1 MAVRNVFTGRQMRQH
16 ALPDAAEAGFCLK
29 FAPSASH
36 PDKRGSRYA
45 ALTAAAAAAWLS
57 LYPWAEAQA
66 DDAPSYTEIDQ
77 YHGEFSTKDGGT
89 FSYLPDAGKF
99 EGPGDKPVT
108 PTGTDAPHNYLIE
121 LNGTHLTATGTDS
134 SRLNPSEL
142 RILNSDE
149 GTVSTNKLT
158 YYTGSSAYASAGA
171 ADGGSIT
178 FVRSRLGADNN
189 IFDFTGTELSA
200 SGSAQ
205 SVPDGH
211 EPIFSSLTFADSLQG
226 ASNSNTVTMNNGST
240 QNSSVT
246 LTGGASAVFVSGA
259 AGAASNT
266 ITLNG
271 TALSA
276 EGASKDGRV
285 YGDITLISSSGG
297 SVSGS
302 TVTMENRSSQA
313 SSVTLTGG
321 ASAVFVSGAAGAAS
335 NTITLNGTTLSAG
348 GVSEGGCVY
357 GGITLVRS
365 SEGSVSGSIL
375 TVNTATLKAT
385 GGTAIDFVSSASDA
399 VSNTITLNETNLSAE
414 GVSEDGNVYGGIS
427 LVSSADGSV
436 SGSTLEINTA
446 TLQVTDGASV
456 HFINGANGVGKYTIG
471 LSGADIS
478 AKGIQTGGSVYG
490 GITLVESYNGIV
502 SGSGSKITL
511 SGDGSGNRTSLS
523 ATDGASISFVSGAK
537 GAEGNTI
544 ELSGS
549 DISAKGVQA
558 YGSIY
563 GGVITLISSS
573 EGSVSDSTLKV
584 NTDSNGKRTTMTA
597 SDGASIHFINGANGV
612 EKYTI
617 GLDGADISAAGA
629 QAGGSVY
636 GDITL
641 VESSHGIVSGSGS
654 KITLSRDGSGNRT
667 SLAATDGA
675 SVYFVNGTE
684 GAEGNTIELNGADI
698 SAKGVQA
705 DGRVYGGAITLIGSS
720 DGTASGSKV
729 NLHSD
734 GSGAGTTL
742 KATDGASI
750 HLVSGAK
757 GAEGNG
763 IEINGAAI
771 TADGDQADGVTYGSS
786 SLIESLSGT
795 ATDNEVYLHSTGSS
809 ITSFQIQDGADM
821 KLVSGAGGV
830 SGNHVKMSG
839 AILGVTGGGTLS
851 AVSSS
856 GGTAEGNT
864 VEVLT
869 TDKNDRSK
877 ITASGG
883 SSVTL
888 LSGTELKSRTVLEN
902 GTEQEQKNTVHIV
915 GADLEVTG
923 TGGGDSG
930 RLTLMA
936 SQGNASGTS
945 IGLYRSEHDAGE
957 VQSFFRLTNGAS
969 LSGLTAQGNA
979 QDNDIEVSGSE
990 IDVEG
995 VLSSDSGSTTVLG
1008 EARLLDAGGEARNN
1022 TFESYSDTSYIAK
1035 NGASIFMLS
1044 GETGASENTID
1055 WHSVTVDMT
1064 GAEGSLNGESQIFG
1078 EASVVRTKGAASG
1091 NRFTSAGSS
1100 YTLKNGASLHV
1111 ISGPQGVTGNS
1122 LTWTRDQISVTGSRQ
1137 EGEAVILLSDSG
1149 SAEGNI
1155 FSGAGVAF
1163 TADGAGLSIVTAQ
1176 NDVSRNNMTFS
1187 ENNDKRSTIQ
1197 ALNGAS
1203 VSVFSARTGKAAGN
1217 NLTVT
1222 DTDITGD
1229 AAMTLLTT
1237 PREAEKNIFS
1247 LTRTSFNA
1255 GDSVPEGS
1263 SLTLISG
1270 QTAEG
1275 NNVSIAS
1282 SDFHAGGNITGIHA
1296 GGNSQNDAATFT
1308 DSTFSSAD
1316 GLAIGIEAAGSARDD
1331 RFVLNGGTLDLSSS
1345 LTGISAS
1352 AITGSQAE
1360 FTGTVTGKAGAFV
1373 GMEAEGKASGN
1384 KAWLTALQT
1393 DAPGAIY
1400 GTRSGADAEN
1410 NTLTVTGGS
1419 ISADIYAAAAT
1430 GNGAAVHR
1438 SGLLIDN
1445 GAQLTGS
1452 RLIAGFARGDVTG
1465 STAIFRDSYAAGSL
1479 YGGYSDGG
1487 TASGNEVT
1495 VESGTI
1501 DGAAVGGS
1509 SEKGTASGNSVHVK
1523 GGTLNGGAEGGHTGT
1538 GDATGNTVLIDSGT
1552 VLDHIYGG
1560 FTGSGSATGNFI
1572 TVTGGTVNAVVAGGY
1587 DDGTATDNTVTLYD
1601 TAVYT
1606 GSGLYDGL
1614 NAGPSSD
1621 VFTDNTLN
1629 VHGQIQAATLQNFQN
1644 LNFYDV
1650 ADDTA
1655 SVDLSKSA
1663 VIGDGKNTITNVAIV
1678 SLKNQTGDIPEE
1690 YVLVHTPAA
1699 SSSFTGTNLY
1709 VNGNT
1714 VVTIGPD
1721 GSYVPYSGTVAND
1734 GTMDN
1739 ATGSAGMTK
1748 SQYGIRKGFLT
1759 FDVDFFI
1766 KNGQDLIARWK
1777 KNAPVEVDPETEQFS
1792 ATRQA
1797 SAALM
1802 DEGAD
1807 FVAGEGIDRALQASQ
1822 CLPGE
1827 PCGAK
1832 AFMAVNGGYSTFK
1845 AGTTINMGYGNLV
1858 AGLARQ
1864 CKIGPMGYLAG
1875 AFFET
1880 GLGRFHSEYETDNSR
1895 AIDSEGH
1902 DYYYG
1907 VGALAKVFLNR
1918 DALRGLYAE
1927 GSIRYGLM
1935 MSDWQSH
1942 DISISG
1948 RTADWDGRAPYLT
1961 AHGGLGYMWDVTD
1974 DVTADVYA
1982 KYFWGHLW
1990 GDDGTICGQKFEFDD
2005 IYSSRVR
2012 TGARLNFKKD
2022 ETFSW
2027 YLGGAW
2033 EHQFDAKSTGS
2044 IYGYDVPS
2052 TDLRGNTAIAEAGIY
2067 FRPKA
2072 DSDFSFM
2079 LGTTGYFGEKREGVT
2094 GHLQVRYEF

>member
-1 MAVRNVFTGRQMRQH
+1 MAVRNVCRQMRQH
-16 ALPDAAEAGFCLK
+16 ALPAAADAGFCLK
-29 FAPSASH
+29 CFPSASR

-77 YHGEFSTKDGGT
+77 YHGEFTAKDGTT
-89 FSYLPDAGKF
+89 FSYLPDADKF

-121 LNGTHLTATGTDS
+121 LNGTHLTAAGTDS
-134 SRLNPSEL
+134 SGLNPSEL

-158 YYTGSSAYASAGA
+158 FYNSKEKASADA
-171 ADGGSIT
+171 AGGGSIT
-178 FVRSRLGADNN
+178 FVKGRLGADNN
-189 IFDFTGTELSA
+189 IFDFGGTKLSA

-211 EPIFSSLTFADSLQG
+211 EPIFSSLTFVDSLQG
-226 ASNSNTVTMNNGST
+226 ASDNNVVTMNNGRT

-259 AGAASNT
+259 AGTSSNT

-335 NTITLNGTTLSAG
+335 NTITLKGTTLSAE

-365 SEGSVSGSIL
+365 SEGSVSGSML

-385 GGTAIDFVSSASDA
+385 GGTAIDFVSSASGA

-471 LSGADIS
+471 LNGSDIS

-573 EGSVSDSTLKV
+573 EGSVSDSTLEV

-675 SVYFVNGTE
+675 SVYFVNGAE

-720 DGTASGSKV
+720 DGTVSGSTV

-757 GAEGNG
+757 GAEGNA

-795 ATDNEVYLHSTGSS
+795 ATDNKVYLHSTGSS

-821 KLVSGAGGV
+821 TLVSGAGGV
-830 SGNHVKMSG
+830 SGNHVRMSG

-888 LSGTELKSRTVLEN
+888 LSGTELKSRTILEN

-936 SQGNASGTS
+936 SQGNASGTR
-945 IGLYRSEHDAGE
+945 IGLYRSNHDAGE

-979 QDNDIEVSGSE
+979 QGNDIEVSGSE

-1091 NRFTSAGSS
+1091 NTFTSAGSS

-1122 LTWTRDQISVTGSRQ
+1122 LT
-1137 EGEAVILLSDSG
+1137 
-1149 SAEGNI
+1149 
-1155 FSGAGVAF
+1155 
-1163 TADGAGLSIVTAQ
+1163 
-1176 NDVSRNNMTFS
+1176 
-1187 ENNDKRSTIQ
+1187 
-1197 ALNGAS
+1197 
-1203 VSVFSARTGKAAGN
+1203 
-1217 NLTVT
+1217 
-1222 DTDITGD
+1222 
-1229 AAMTLLTT
+1229 
-1237 PREAEKNIFS
+1237 
-1247 LTRTSFNA
+1247 
-1255 GDSVPEGS
+1255 
-1263 SLTLISG
+1263 
-1270 QTAEG
+1270 
-1275 NNVSIAS
+1275 
-1282 SDFHAGGNITGIHA
+1282 
-1296 GGNSQNDAATFT
+1296 
-1308 DSTFSSAD
+1308 
-1316 GLAIGIEAAGSARDD
+1316 
-1331 RFVLNGGTLDLSSS
+1331 
-1345 LTGISAS
+1345 
-1352 AITGSQAE
+1352 
-1360 FTGTVTGKAGAFV
+1360 
-1373 GMEAEGKASGN
+1373 
-1384 KAWLTALQT
+1384 
-1393 DAPGAIY
+1393 
-1400 GTRSGADAEN
+1400 
-1410 NTLTVTGGS
+1410 
-1419 ISADIYAAAAT
+1419 
-1430 GNGAAVHR
+1430 
-1438 SGLLIDN
+1438 
-1445 GAQLTGS
+1445 
-1452 RLIAGFARGDVTG
+1452 
-1465 STAIFRDSYAAGSL
+1465 
-1479 YGGYSDGG
+1479 
-1487 TASGNEVT
+1487 
-1495 VESGTI
+1495 
-1501 DGAAVGGS
+1501 
-1509 SEKGTASGNSVHVK
+1509 
-1523 GGTLNGGAEGGHTGT
+1523 
-1538 GDATGNTVLIDSGT
+1538 
-1552 VLDHIYGG
+1552 
-1560 FTGSGSATGNFI
+1560 
-1572 TVTGGTVNAVVAGGY
+1572 
-1587 DDGTATDNTVTLYD
+1587 
-1601 TAVYT
+1601 
-1606 GSGLYDGL
+1606 
-1614 NAGPSSD
+1614 
-1621 VFTDNTLN
+1621 
-1629 VHGQIQAATLQNFQN
+1629 
-1644 LNFYDV
+1644 
-1650 ADDTA
+1650 
-1655 SVDLSKSA
+1655 
-1663 VIGDGKNTITNVAIV
+1663 
-1678 SLKNQTGDIPEE
+1678 
-1690 YVLVHTPAA
+1690 
-1699 SSSFTGTNLY
+1699 
-1709 VNGNT
+1709 
-1714 VVTIGPD
+1714 
-1721 GSYVPYSGTVAND
+1721 
-1734 GTMDN
+1734 
-1739 ATGSAGMTK
+1739 
-1748 SQYGIRKGFLT
+1748 
-1759 FDVDFFI
+1759 
-1766 KNGQDLIARWK
+1766 
-1777 KNAPVEVDPETEQFS
+1777 
-1792 ATRQA
+1792 
-1797 SAALM
+1797 
-1802 DEGAD
+1802 
-1807 FVAGEGIDRALQASQ
+1807 
-1822 CLPGE
+1822 
-1827 PCGAK
+1827 
-1832 AFMAVNGGYSTFK
+1832 
-1845 AGTTINMGYGNLV
+1845 
-1858 AGLARQ
+1858 
-1864 CKIGPMGYLAG
+1864 
-1875 AFFET
+1875 
-1880 GLGRFHSEYETDNSR
+1880 
-1895 AIDSEGH
+1895 
-1902 DYYYG
+1902 
-1907 VGALAKVFLNR
+1907 
-1918 DALRGLYAE
+1918 
-1927 GSIRYGLM
+1927 
-1935 MSDWQSH
+1935 
-1942 DISISG
+1942 
-1948 RTADWDGRAPYLT
+1948 
-1961 AHGGLGYMWDVTD
+1961 
-1974 DVTADVYA
+1974 
-1982 KYFWGHLW
+1982 
-1990 GDDGTICGQKFEFDD
+1990 
-2005 IYSSRVR
+2005 
-2012 TGARLNFKKD
+2012 
-2022 ETFSW
+2022 
-2027 YLGGAW
+2027 
-2033 EHQFDAKSTGS
+2033 
-2044 IYGYDVPS
+2044 
-2052 TDLRGNTAIAEAGIY
+2052 
-2067 FRPKA
+2067 
-2072 DSDFSFM
+2072 
-2079 LGTTGYFGEKREGVT
+2079 
-2094 GHLQVRYEF
+2094 

>member
-16 ALPDAAEAGFCLK
+16 ALPAAADAGFCLK
-29 FAPSASH
+29 FFPSASR

-77 YHGEFSTKDGGT
+77 YHGEFTAKDGTT

-134 SRLNPSEL
+134 SGLNPSEL

-149 GTVSTNKLT
+149 GTVSTNNLT
-158 YYTGSSAYASAGA
+158 YYTGSSAYAAAGA
-171 ADGGSIT
+171 AGGGSIT

-211 EPIFSSLTFADSLQG
+211 EPIFSSLTFVDSLQG
-226 ASNSNTVTMNNGST
+226 ASDSNAVTMNNGST

-259 AGAASNT
+259 AGALSNT

-335 NTITLNGTTLSAG
+335 NTITLKGTTLSAE

-365 SEGSVSGSIL
+365 SEGSVSGSML

-385 GGTAIDFVSSASDA
+385 GGTAIDFVSSASGA

-427 LVSSADGSV
+427 LVCSAEGSV

-446 TLQVTDGASV
+446 MLQVTDGASV

-471 LSGADIS
+471 LSGSDIS

-502 SGSGSKITL
+502 SGSGSTITL

-573 EGSVSDSTLKV
+573 EGSVSDSTLEV

-667 SLAATDGA
+667 SLTATDGA
-675 SVYFVNGTE
+675 SVYFVNGAE

-720 DGTASGSKV
+720 DGTVSGSTV

-757 GAEGNG
+757 GAEGNA

-795 ATDNEVYLHSTGSS
+795 ATDNKVYLHSTGSS

-821 KLVSGAGGV
+821 TLVSGAGGV
-830 SGNHVKMSG
+830 SGNHVRMSG
-839 AILGVTGGGTLS
+839 AILGVTGGTLS

-902 GTEQEQKNTVHIV
+902 GAEQEQKNTVHIV

-936 SQGNASGTS
+936 SQGNASGTR
-945 IGLYRSEHDAGE
+945 IGLYRSDHDAGE

-979 QDNDIEVSGSE
+979 QGNDIEVSGSE

-1022 TFESYSDTSYIAK
+1022 TFESYSGTSYIAK
-1035 NGASIFMLS
+1035 NGASISMIS

-1055 WHSVTVDMT
+1055 WHSVTVNVT
-1064 GAEGSLNGESQIFG
+1064 GAEGTLNGESQIFG

-1091 NRFTSAGSS
+1091 NTFTSAGSS

-1137 EGEAVILLSDSG
+1137 KGEAVILLSDSG
-1149 SAEGNI
+1149 SAEGNA

-1176 NDVSRNNMTFS
+1176 NDVSRNNVTFS

-1203 VSVFSARTGKAAGN
+1203 VSVFSARTGKAAVN
-1217 NLTVT
+1217 NLTAT

-1270 QTAEG
+1270 QTAED

-1296 GGNSQNDAATFT
+1296 GGDSQNDAATFT

-1331 RFVLNGGTLDLSSS
+1331 RFVLNGGTLNLSSS

-1352 AITGSQAE
+1352 AITVSQAE

-1400 GTRSGADAEN
+1400 GTRSGAEAEN

-1430 GNGAAVHR
+1430 GNGAAAHR
-1438 SGLLIDN
+1438 SGLLIEN

-1465 STAIFRDSYAAGSL
+1465 STAVFRDSYAAGSL

-1487 TASGNEVT
+1487 TASGNDVT

-1501 DGAAVGGS
+1501 GGAAVGGS

-1538 GDATGNTVLIDSGT
+1538 GDAAGNTVLIDSGT

-1606 GSGLYDGL
+1606 GSGLYGGR
-1614 NAGPSSD
+1614 NAGSSSD
-1621 VFTDNTLN
+1621 VFTGNTLN

-1748 SQYGIRKGFLT
+1748 SQYGLRKGFLT

-1845 AGTTINMGYGNLV
+1845 AGTTITMGYGSLV

-1907 VGALAKVFLNR
+1907 AGALAKVFLNR

-1942 DISISG
+1942 DINISG

-1974 DVTADVYA
+1974 NVTADVYA

>member
-16 ALPDAAEAGFCLK
+16 ALPAAADAGFCLK
-29 FAPSASH
+29 FFPSASR

-77 YHGEFSTKDGGT
+77 YHGEFTAKDGTT

-134 SRLNPSEL
+134 SGLNPSEL

-149 GTVSTNKLT
+149 GTVSTNNLT
-158 YYTGSSAYASAGA
+158 YYTGSSAYAAAGA
-171 ADGGSIT
+171 AGGGSIT

-211 EPIFSSLTFADSLQG
+211 EPIFSSLTFVDSLQG
-226 ASNSNTVTMNNGST
+226 ASDSNAVTMNNGST

-259 AGAASNT
+259 AGALSNT

-335 NTITLNGTTLSAG
+335 NTITLKGTTLSAE

-365 SEGSVSGSIL
+365 SEGSVSGSML

-385 GGTAIDFVSSASDA
+385 GGTAIDFVSSASGA

-427 LVSSADGSV
+427 LVCSAEGSV

-446 TLQVTDGASV
+446 MLQVTDGASV

-471 LSGADIS
+471 LSGSDIS

-502 SGSGSKITL
+502 SGSGSTITL

-573 EGSVSDSTLKV
+573 EGSVSDSTLEV

-667 SLAATDGA
+667 SLTATDGA
-675 SVYFVNGTE
+675 SVYFVNGAE

-720 DGTASGSKV
+720 DGTVSGSTV

-757 GAEGNG
+757 GAEGNA

-795 ATDNEVYLHSTGSS
+795 ATDNKVYLHSTGSS

-821 KLVSGAGGV
+821 TLVSGAGGV
-830 SGNHVKMSG
+830 SGNHVRMSG
-839 AILGVTGGGTLS
+839 AILGVTGGTLS

-902 GTEQEQKNTVHIV
+902 GAEQEQKNTVHIV

-936 SQGNASGTS
+936 SQGNASGTR
-945 IGLYRSEHDAGE
+945 IGLYRSDHDAGE

-979 QDNDIEVSGSE
+979 QGNDIEVSGSE

-1022 TFESYSDTSYIAK
+1022 TFESYSGTSYIAK
-1035 NGASIFMLS
+1035 NGASISMIS

-1055 WHSVTVDMT
+1055 WHSVTVNVT
-1064 GAEGSLNGESQIFG
+1064 GAEGTLNGESQIFG

-1091 NRFTSAGSS
+1091 NTFTSAGSS

-1137 EGEAVILLSDSG
+1137 KGEAVILLSDSG
-1149 SAEGNI
+1149 SAEGNA

-1176 NDVSRNNMTFS
+1176 NDVSRNNVTFS

-1203 VSVFSARTGKAAGN
+1203 VSVFSARTGKAAVN
-1217 NLTVT
+1217 NLTAT

-1270 QTAEG
+1270 QTAED

-1296 GGNSQNDAATFT
+1296 GGDSQNDAATFT

-1331 RFVLNGGTLDLSSS
+1331 RFVLNGGTLNLSSS

-1352 AITGSQAE
+1352 AITVSQAE

-1400 GTRSGADAEN
+1400 GTRSGAEAEN

-1430 GNGAAVHR
+1430 GNGAAAHR
-1438 SGLLIDN
+1438 SGLLIEN

-1465 STAIFRDSYAAGSL
+1465 STAVFRDSYAAGSL

-1487 TASGNEVT
+1487 TASGNDVT

-1501 DGAAVGGS
+1501 GGAAVGGS

-1538 GDATGNTVLIDSGT
+1538 GDAAGNTVLIDSGT

-1606 GSGLYDGL
+1606 GSGLYGGR

-1621 VFTDNTLN
+1621 VFTGNTLN

-1714 VVTIGPD
+1714 VMTIGPD

-1748 SQYGIRKGFLT
+1748 SQYGLRKGFLT

-1845 AGTTINMGYGNLV
+1845 AGTTITMGYGSLV

-1907 VGALAKVFLNR
+1907 AGALAKVFLNR

-1942 DISISG
+1942 DINISG

-1974 DVTADVYA
+1974 NVTADVYA

>member
-16 ALPDAAEAGFCLK
+16 ALPAAADAGFCLK
-29 FAPSASH
+29 FFPSASR

-77 YHGEFSTKDGGT
+77 YHGEFTAKDGTT

-134 SRLNPSEL
+134 SGLNPSEL

-149 GTVSTNKLT
+149 GTVSTNNLT
-158 YYTGSSAYASAGA
+158 YYTGSSAYAAAGA
-171 ADGGSIT
+171 AGGGSIT

-211 EPIFSSLTFADSLQG
+211 EPIFSSLTFVDSLQG
-226 ASNSNTVTMNNGST
+226 ASDSNAVTMNNGST

-259 AGAASNT
+259 AGALSNT

-335 NTITLNGTTLSAG
+335 NTITLKGTTLSAE

-365 SEGSVSGSIL
+365 SEGSVSGSML

-385 GGTAIDFVSSASDA
+385 GGTAIDFVSSASGA

-427 LVSSADGSV
+427 LVCSAEGSV

-446 TLQVTDGASV
+446 MLQVTDGASV

-471 LSGADIS
+471 LSGSDIS

-502 SGSGSKITL
+502 SGSGSTITL

-573 EGSVSDSTLKV
+573 EGSVSDSTLEV

-667 SLAATDGA
+667 SLTATDGA
-675 SVYFVNGTE
+675 SVYFVNGAE

-720 DGTASGSKV
+720 DGTVSGSTV

-757 GAEGNG
+757 GAEGNA

-795 ATDNEVYLHSTGSS
+795 ATDNKVYLHSTGSS

-821 KLVSGAGGV
+821 TLVSGAGGV
-830 SGNHVKMSG
+830 SGNHVRMSG
-839 AILGVTGGGTLS
+839 AILGVTGGTLS

-902 GTEQEQKNTVHIV
+902 GAEQEQKNTVHIV

-936 SQGNASGTS
+936 SQGNASGTR
-945 IGLYRSEHDAGE
+945 IGLYRSDHDAGE

-979 QDNDIEVSGSE
+979 QGNDIEVSGSE

-1022 TFESYSDTSYIAK
+1022 TFESYSGTSYIAK
-1035 NGASIFMLS
+1035 NGASISMIS

-1055 WHSVTVDMT
+1055 WHSVTVNVT
-1064 GAEGSLNGESQIFG
+1064 GAEGTLNGESQIFG

-1091 NRFTSAGSS
+1091 NTFTSAGSS

-1137 EGEAVILLSDSG
+1137 KGEAVILLSDSG
-1149 SAEGNI
+1149 SAEGNA

-1176 NDVSRNNMTFS
+1176 NDVSRNNVTFS

-1203 VSVFSARTGKAAGN
+1203 VSVFSARTGKAAVN
-1217 NLTVT
+1217 NLTST

-1270 QTAEG
+1270 QTAED

-1296 GGNSQNDAATFT
+1296 GGDSQNDAATFT

-1331 RFVLNGGTLDLSSS
+1331 RFVLNGGTLNLSSS

-1352 AITGSQAE
+1352 AITVSQAE

-1400 GTRSGADAEN
+1400 GTRSGAEAEN

-1430 GNGAAVHR
+1430 GNGAAAHR
-1438 SGLLIDN
+1438 SGLLIEN

-1465 STAIFRDSYAAGSL
+1465 STAVFRDSYAAGSL

-1487 TASGNEVT
+1487 TASGNDVT

-1501 DGAAVGGS
+1501 GGAAVGGS

-1538 GDATGNTVLIDSGT
+1538 GDAAGNTVLIDSGT

-1606 GSGLYDGL
+1606 GSGLYGGR

-1621 VFTDNTLN
+1621 VFTGNTLN

-1748 SQYGIRKGFLT
+1748 SQYGLRKGFLT

-1845 AGTTINMGYGNLV
+1845 AGTTITMGYGSLV

-1907 VGALAKVFLNR
+1907 AGALAKVFLNR

-1942 DISISG
+1942 DINISG

-1974 DVTADVYA
+1974 NVTADVYA

>member
-1 MAVRNVFTGRQMRQH
+1 MAVRNVCRQMRQH
-16 ALPDAAEAGFCLK
+16 ALPAAADAGFCLK
-29 FAPSASH
+29 FFPSASR

-57 LYPWAEAQA
+57 LYPWTEAQA

-77 YHGEFSTKDGGT
+77 YHGEFTAKDGTT

-121 LNGTHLTATGTDS
+121 LNGTHLTAAGTDS
-134 SRLNPSEL
+134 SGLNPSEL

-158 YYTGSSAYASAGA
+158 FYNSKEKASADA
-171 ADGGSIT
+171 AGGGSIT
-178 FVRSRLGADNN
+178 FVKGRLGADNN
-189 IFDFTGTELSA
+189 IFDFGGTKLSA

-211 EPIFSSLTFADSLQG
+211 EPIFSSLTFVDSLQG
-226 ASNSNTVTMNNGST
+226 ASDNNVVTMNNGST

-259 AGAASNT
+259 AGTSSNT

-297 SVSGS
+297 SASGS

-335 NTITLNGTTLSAG
+335 NTITLNGTTLSAE

-365 SEGSVSGSIL
+365 SEGSVSGSML

-385 GGTAIDFVSSASDA
+385 GGTAIDFVSSASGA
-399 VSNTITLNETNLSAE
+399 VSNTITLSETNLSAE

-427 LVSSADGSV
+427 LVSSAEGSV

-446 TLQVTDGASV
+446 KLQVTDGASV

-471 LSGADIS
+471 LNGSDIS

-502 SGSGSKITL
+502 SG
-511 SGDGSGNRTSLS
+511 N
-523 ATDGASISFVSGAK
+523 
-537 GAEGNTI
+537 
-544 ELSGS
+544 
-549 DISAKGVQA
+549 
-558 YGSIY
+558 
-563 GGVITLISSS
+563 
-573 EGSVSDSTLKV
+573 
-584 NTDSNGKRTTMTA
+584 
-597 SDGASIHFINGANGV
+597 
-612 EKYTI
+612 
-617 GLDGADISAAGA
+617 
-629 QAGGSVY
+629 
-636 GDITL
+636 
-641 VESSHGIVSGSGS
+641 GS

-675 SVYFVNGTE
+675 SVYFVNGAE

-720 DGTASGSKV
+720 DGTVSGSTV

-757 GAEGNG
+757 GAEGNA

-795 ATDNEVYLHSTGSS
+795 ATDNKVYLHSTGSS

-830 SGNHVKMSG
+830 SGNHVRMSG

-888 LSGTELKSRTVLEN
+888 LSGIELKSRKVLEN

-936 SQGNASGTS
+936 SQGNASGTR
-945 IGLYRSEHDAGE
+945 IGLYRSDHDAEE

-979 QDNDIEVSGSE
+979 QGNDIEVSGSE

-1035 NGASIFMLS
+1035 NGASISMIS

-1055 WHSVTVDMT
+1055 WHSVTVNVT
-1064 GAEGSLNGESQIFG
+1064 GAEGTLNGESQIFG

-1091 NRFTSAGSS
+1091 NTFTSAGSS

-1176 NDVSRNNMTFS
+1176 NDVSRNNVTFS

-1217 NLTVT
+1217 KLTAT

-1296 GGNSQNDAATFT
+1296 GGDSQNDAATFT

-1316 GLAIGIEAAGSARDD
+1316 GLAIGIEAAGSARNDS
-1331 RFVLNGGTLDLSSS
+1331 FVLNGGTLNLSSS

-1400 GTRSGADAEN
+1400 GTRSGSDAEG
-1410 NTLTVTGGS
+1410 NTLNVTGGS

-1430 GNGAAVHR
+1430 GNGAAAHR
-1438 SGLLIDN
+1438 SGLLIEN

-1465 STAIFRDSYAAGSL
+1465 STAVFRDSYAAGSL
-1479 YGGYSDGG
+1479 YGGYSDSG
-1487 TASGNEVT
+1487 TASGNDVT

-1509 SEKGTASGNSVHVK
+1509 SETGTASGNSVHVK

-1587 DDGTATDNTVTLYD
+1587 DDGTTTDNTVTLYD

-1606 GSGLYDGL
+1606 GSELYGGL

-1621 VFTDNTLN
+1621 VFTGNTLN

-1663 VIGDGKNTITNVAIV
+1663 VIGDGKNTITNVAIL

-1748 SQYGIRKGFLT
+1748 SQYGLRKGFLT

-1777 KNAPVEVDPETEQFS
+1777 KNAPVEVAPETEQFS

-1807 FVAGEGIDRALQASQ
+1807 FVASEGIDRALQASQ

-1845 AGTTINMGYGNLV
+1845 AGTTITMGYGNLV

>member
-1 MAVRNVFTGRQMRQH
+1 MAVRNVCRQMRQH
-16 ALPDAAEAGFCLK
+16 ALPAAADAGFCLK
-29 FAPSASH
+29 FFPSASR

-77 YHGEFSTKDGGT
+77 YHGEFTAKDGTT

-121 LNGTHLTATGTDS
+121 LNGTHLTAAGTDS
-134 SRLNPSEL
+134 SGLNPSEL

-158 YYTGSSAYASAGA
+158 FYNSKEKASADA
-171 ADGGSIT
+171 AGGGSIT
-178 FVRSRLGADNN
+178 FVKGRLGADNN
-189 IFDFTGTELSA
+189 IFDFGGTKLSA

-211 EPIFSSLTFADSLQG
+211 EPIFSSLTFVDSLQG
-226 ASNSNTVTMNNGST
+226 ASDNNVVTMNNGST

-259 AGAASNT
+259 AGTSSNT

-297 SVSGS
+297 SASGS

-335 NTITLNGTTLSAG
+335 NTTTLNGTTLSAE

-365 SEGSVSGSIL
+365 SEGSVSGSML

-385 GGTAIDFVSSASDA
+385 GGTAIDFVSSASGA
-399 VSNTITLNETNLSAE
+399 VSNTITLSETNLSAE

-427 LVSSADGSV
+427 LVSSAEGSV

-446 TLQVTDGASV
+446 KLQVTDGASV

-471 LSGADIS
+471 LNGSDIS

-641 VESSHGIVSGSGS
+641 VESSHGIVSGNGS

-720 DGTASGSKV
+720 GGTVSGSTV

-757 GAEGNG
+757 GAEGNA

-830 SGNHVKMSG
+830 SGNHVRMSG

-888 LSGTELKSRTVLEN
+888 LSGIELKSRKVLEN

-936 SQGNASGTS
+936 SQGNASGTR
-945 IGLYRSEHDAGE
+945 IGLYRSDHDAGE

-979 QDNDIEVSGSE
+979 QGNDIEVSGSE

-1035 NGASIFMLS
+1035 NGASISMIS

-1055 WHSVTVDMT
+1055 
-1064 GAEGSLNGESQIFG
+1064 
-1078 EASVVRTKGAASG
+1078 
-1091 NRFTSAGSS
+1091 
-1100 YTLKNGASLHV
+1100 
-1111 ISGPQGVTGNS
+1111 
-1122 LTWTRDQISVTGSRQ
+1122 
-1137 EGEAVILLSDSG
+1137 
-1149 SAEGNI
+1149 
-1155 FSGAGVAF
+1155 
-1163 TADGAGLSIVTAQ
+1163 
-1176 NDVSRNNMTFS
+1176 
-1187 ENNDKRSTIQ
+1187 
-1197 ALNGAS
+1197 
-1203 VSVFSARTGKAAGN
+1203 
-1217 NLTVT
+1217 
-1222 DTDITGD
+1222 
-1229 AAMTLLTT
+1229 
-1237 PREAEKNIFS
+1237 
-1247 LTRTSFNA
+1247 
-1255 GDSVPEGS
+1255 
-1263 SLTLISG
+1263 
-1270 QTAEG
+1270 
-1275 NNVSIAS
+1275 
-1282 SDFHAGGNITGIHA
+1282 
-1296 GGNSQNDAATFT
+1296 
-1308 DSTFSSAD
+1308 
-1316 GLAIGIEAAGSARDD
+1316 
-1331 RFVLNGGTLDLSSS
+1331 
-1345 LTGISAS
+1345 
-1352 AITGSQAE
+1352 
-1360 FTGTVTGKAGAFV
+1360 
-1373 GMEAEGKASGN
+1373 
-1384 KAWLTALQT
+1384 
-1393 DAPGAIY
+1393 
-1400 GTRSGADAEN
+1400 
-1410 NTLTVTGGS
+1410 
-1419 ISADIYAAAAT
+1419 
-1430 GNGAAVHR
+1430 
-1438 SGLLIDN
+1438 
-1445 GAQLTGS
+1445 
-1452 RLIAGFARGDVTG
+1452 
-1465 STAIFRDSYAAGSL
+1465 
-1479 YGGYSDGG
+1479 
-1487 TASGNEVT
+1487 
-1495 VESGTI
+1495 
-1501 DGAAVGGS
+1501 
-1509 SEKGTASGNSVHVK
+1509 
-1523 GGTLNGGAEGGHTGT
+1523 
-1538 GDATGNTVLIDSGT
+1538 
-1552 VLDHIYGG
+1552 
-1560 FTGSGSATGNFI
+1560 
-1572 TVTGGTVNAVVAGGY
+1572 
-1587 DDGTATDNTVTLYD
+1587 
-1601 TAVYT
+1601 
-1606 GSGLYDGL
+1606 
-1614 NAGPSSD
+1614 
-1621 VFTDNTLN
+1621 
-1629 VHGQIQAATLQNFQN
+1629 
-1644 LNFYDV
+1644 
-1650 ADDTA
+1650 
-1655 SVDLSKSA
+1655 
-1663 VIGDGKNTITNVAIV
+1663 
-1678 SLKNQTGDIPEE
+1678 
-1690 YVLVHTPAA
+1690 
-1699 SSSFTGTNLY
+1699 
-1709 VNGNT
+1709 
-1714 VVTIGPD
+1714 
-1721 GSYVPYSGTVAND
+1721 
-1734 GTMDN
+1734 
-1739 ATGSAGMTK
+1739 
-1748 SQYGIRKGFLT
+1748 
-1759 FDVDFFI
+1759 
-1766 KNGQDLIARWK
+1766 
-1777 KNAPVEVDPETEQFS
+1777 
-1792 ATRQA
+1792 
-1797 SAALM
+1797 
-1802 DEGAD
+1802 
-1807 FVAGEGIDRALQASQ
+1807 
-1822 CLPGE
+1822 
-1827 PCGAK
+1827 
-1832 AFMAVNGGYSTFK
+1832 
-1845 AGTTINMGYGNLV
+1845 
-1858 AGLARQ
+1858 
-1864 CKIGPMGYLAG
+1864 
-1875 AFFET
+1875 
-1880 GLGRFHSEYETDNSR
+1880 
-1895 AIDSEGH
+1895 
-1902 DYYYG
+1902 
-1907 VGALAKVFLNR
+1907 
-1918 DALRGLYAE
+1918 
-1927 GSIRYGLM
+1927 
-1935 MSDWQSH
+1935 
-1942 DISISG
+1942 
-1948 RTADWDGRAPYLT
+1948 
-1961 AHGGLGYMWDVTD
+1961 
-1974 DVTADVYA
+1974 
-1982 KYFWGHLW
+1982 
-1990 GDDGTICGQKFEFDD
+1990 
-2005 IYSSRVR
+2005 
-2012 TGARLNFKKD
+2012 
-2022 ETFSW
+2022 
-2027 YLGGAW
+2027 
-2033 EHQFDAKSTGS
+2033 
-2044 IYGYDVPS
+2044 
-2052 TDLRGNTAIAEAGIY
+2052 
-2067 FRPKA
+2067 
-2072 DSDFSFM
+2072 
-2079 LGTTGYFGEKREGVT
+2079 
-2094 GHLQVRYEF
+2094 

>member
-16 ALPDAAEAGFCLK
+16 ALPAAADAGFCLK
-29 FAPSASH
+29 FFPSASR

-77 YHGEFSTKDGGT
+77 YHGEFTAKDGTT

-134 SRLNPSEL
+134 SGLNPSEL

-149 GTVSTNKLT
+149 GTVSTNNLT
-158 YYTGSSAYASAGA
+158 YYTGSSAYAAAGA
-171 ADGGSIT
+171 AGGGSIT

-211 EPIFSSLTFADSLQG
+211 EPIFSSLTFVDSLQG
-226 ASNSNTVTMNNGST
+226 ASDSNAVTMNNGST

-259 AGAASNT
+259 AGALSNT

-335 NTITLNGTTLSAG
+335 NTITLKGTTLSAE

-365 SEGSVSGSIL
+365 SEGSVSGSML

-385 GGTAIDFVSSASDA
+385 GGTAIDFVSSASGA

-427 LVSSADGSV
+427 LVCSAEGSV

-446 TLQVTDGASV
+446 MLQVTDGASV

-471 LSGADIS
+471 LSGSDIS

-502 SGSGSKITL
+502 SGSGSTITL

-573 EGSVSDSTLKV
+573 EGSVSDSTLEV

-667 SLAATDGA
+667 SLTATDGA
-675 SVYFVNGTE
+675 SVYFVNGAE
-684 GAEGNTIELNGADI
+684 GAEGNA
-698 SAKGVQA
+698 
-705 DGRVYGGAITLIGSS
+705 
-720 DGTASGSKV
+720 
-729 NLHSD
+729 
-734 GSGAGTTL
+734 
-742 KATDGASI
+742 
-750 HLVSGAK
+750 
-757 GAEGNG
+757 

-795 ATDNEVYLHSTGSS
+795 ATDNKVYLHSTGSS

-821 KLVSGAGGV
+821 TLVSGAGGV
-830 SGNHVKMSG
+830 SGNHVRMSG
-839 AILGVTGGGTLS
+839 AILGVTGGTLS

-902 GTEQEQKNTVHIV
+902 GAEQEQKNTVHIV

-936 SQGNASGTS
+936 SQGNASGTR
-945 IGLYRSEHDAGE
+945 IGLYRSDHDAGE

-979 QDNDIEVSGSE
+979 QGNDIEVSGSE

-1022 TFESYSDTSYIAK
+1022 TFESYSGTSYIAK
-1035 NGASIFMLS
+1035 NGASISMIS

-1055 WHSVTVDMT
+1055 WHSVTVNVT
-1064 GAEGSLNGESQIFG
+1064 GAEGTLNGESQIFG

-1091 NRFTSAGSS
+1091 NTFTSAGSS

-1137 EGEAVILLSDSG
+1137 KGEAVILLSDSG
-1149 SAEGNI
+1149 SAEGNA

-1176 NDVSRNNMTFS
+1176 NDVSRNNVTFS

-1203 VSVFSARTGKAAGN
+1203 VSVFSARTGKAAVN
-1217 NLTVT
+1217 NLTAT

-1270 QTAEG
+1270 QTAED

-1296 GGNSQNDAATFT
+1296 GGDSQNDAATFT

-1331 RFVLNGGTLDLSSS
+1331 RFVLNGGTLNLSSS

-1352 AITGSQAE
+1352 AITVSQAE

-1400 GTRSGADAEN
+1400 GTRSGAEAEN

-1430 GNGAAVHR
+1430 GNGAAAHR
-1438 SGLLIDN
+1438 SGLLIEN

-1465 STAIFRDSYAAGSL
+1465 STAVFRDSYAAGSL

-1487 TASGNEVT
+1487 TASGNDVT

-1501 DGAAVGGS
+1501 GGAAVGGS

-1538 GDATGNTVLIDSGT
+1538 GDAAGNTVLIDSGT

-1606 GSGLYDGL
+1606 GSGLYGGR

-1621 VFTDNTLN
+1621 VFTGNTLN

-1748 SQYGIRKGFLT
+1748 SQYGLRKGFLT

-1845 AGTTINMGYGNLV
+1845 AGTTITMGYGSLV

-1907 VGALAKVFLNR
+1907 AGALAKVFLNR

-1942 DISISG
+1942 DINISG

-1974 DVTADVYA
+1974 NVTADVYA

>member
-1 MAVRNVFTGRQMRQH
+1 MAVRNVCRQMRQH
-16 ALPDAAEAGFCLK
+16 ALPAAADAGFCLK
-29 FAPSASH
+29 FFPSASR

-77 YHGEFSTKDGGT
+77 YHGEFTAKDGTT

-121 LNGTHLTATGTDS
+121 LNGTHLTATGTDNS
-134 SRLNPSEL
+134 GLSPSEL

-171 ADGGSIT
+171 AGGGSIT
-178 FVRSRLGADNN
+178 FVRSRLEADNN

-211 EPIFSSLTFADSLQG
+211 EPIFSSLTFTDSLQG
-226 ASNSNTVTMNNGST
+226 ASDSNTVTMNNGST

-271 TALSA
+271 TTLSA
-276 EGASKDGRV
+276 E
-285 YGDITLISSSGG
+285 
-297 SVSGS
+297 
-302 TVTMENRSSQA
+302 
-313 SSVTLTGG
+313 
-321 ASAVFVSGAAGAAS
+321 
-335 NTITLNGTTLSAG
+335 

-365 SEGSVSGSIL
+365 SEGSVSGSML

-471 LSGADIS
+471 LSGSDVS

-502 SGSGSKITL
+502 SGSGSTITL

-573 EGSVSDSTLKV
+573 EGSVSDSTLEV

-675 SVYFVNGTE
+675 SVYFVNGAE

-720 DGTASGSKV
+720 DGTVSGSTV

-757 GAEGNG
+757 GAEGNA

-830 SGNHVKMSG
+830 SGNHVRMSG

-856 GGTAEGNT
+856 GGTAEVNT

-936 SQGNASGTS
+936 SQGNASGTR
-945 IGLYRSEHDAGE
+945 IGLYRSDHDAGE

-979 QDNDIEVSGSE
+979 QGNDIEVSGSE

-1176 NDVSRNNMTFS
+1176 NDVSRNNVTFS

-1217 NLTVT
+1217 NLTAT

-1282 SDFHAGGNITGIHA
+1282 SDFHAGGNITGIQA
-1296 GGNSQNDAATFT
+1296 GGDSQNDAATFT

-1316 GLAIGIEAAGSARDD
+1316 GLAIGIEAAGSARVDS
-1331 RFVLNGGTLDLSSS
+1331 FVLNGGTLNLSSS

-1400 GTRSGADAEN
+1400 GTRSRAEAEN

-1430 GNGAAVHR
+1430 ENGAAAR
-1438 SGLLIDN
+1438 ISRLFIEN
-1445 GAQLTGS
+1445 GAQLTGT
-1452 RLIAGFARGDVTG
+1452 RLIAGLRPG
-1465 STAIFRDSYAAGSL
+1465 RC
-1479 YGGYSDGG
+1479 
-1487 TASGNEVT
+1487 
-1495 VESGTI
+1495 
-1501 DGAAVGGS
+1501 
-1509 SEKGTASGNSVHVK
+1509 
-1523 GGTLNGGAEGGHTGT
+1523 
-1538 GDATGNTVLIDSGT
+1538 
-1552 VLDHIYGG
+1552 
-1560 FTGSGSATGNFI
+1560 
-1572 TVTGGTVNAVVAGGY
+1572 
-1587 DDGTATDNTVTLYD
+1587 
-1601 TAVYT
+1601 
-1606 GSGLYDGL
+1606 
-1614 NAGPSSD
+1614 
-1621 VFTDNTLN
+1621 
-1629 VHGQIQAATLQNFQN
+1629 HGQ
-1644 LNFYDV
+1644 
-1650 ADDTA
+1650 
-1655 SVDLSKSA
+1655 
-1663 VIGDGKNTITNVAIV
+1663 
-1678 SLKNQTGDIPEE
+1678 
-1690 YVLVHTPAA
+1690 H
-1699 SSSFTGTNLY
+1699 
-1709 VNGNT
+1709 
-1714 VVTIGPD
+1714 
-1721 GSYVPYSGTVAND
+1721 
-1734 GTMDN
+1734 
-1739 ATGSAGMTK
+1739 
-1748 SQYGIRKGFLT
+1748 
-1759 FDVDFFI
+1759 
-1766 KNGQDLIARWK
+1766 
-1777 KNAPVEVDPETEQFS
+1777 
-1792 ATRQA
+1792 
-1797 SAALM
+1797 
-1802 DEGAD
+1802 
-1807 FVAGEGIDRALQASQ
+1807 
-1822 CLPGE
+1822 
-1827 PCGAK
+1827 
-1832 AFMAVNGGYSTFK
+1832 
-1845 AGTTINMGYGNLV
+1845 
-1858 AGLARQ
+1858 
-1864 CKIGPMGYLAG
+1864 
-1875 AFFET
+1875 
-1880 GLGRFHSEYETDNSR
+1880 GRFQGFVCRRQPLRRLFRWRHGLRKRCHRGKRHDRRRCRRRKLGKGNRFRQQRSCEGRHAQWRRGRRPYRNRRCHRQHRPYRFRHR
-1895 AIDSEGH
+1895 A
-1902 DYYYG
+1902 
-1907 VGALAKVFLNR
+1907 R
-1918 DALRGLYAE
+1918 
-1927 GSIRYGLM
+1927 
-1935 MSDWQSH
+1935 
-1942 DISISG
+1942 
-1948 RTADWDGRAPYLT
+1948 PYLRRI
-1961 AHGGLGYMWDVTD
+1961 HGQRLRHRQLHHGYRRHG
-1974 DVTADVYA
+1974 
-1982 KYFWGHLW
+1982 KRR
-1990 GDDGTICGQKFEFDD
+1990 C
-2005 IYSSRVR
+2005 RR
-2012 TGARLNFKKD
+2012 RL
-2022 ETFSW
+2022 
-2027 YLGGAW
+2027 
-2033 EHQFDAKSTGS
+2033 
-2044 IYGYDVPS
+2044 
-2052 TDLRGNTAIAEAGIY
+2052 
-2067 FRPKA
+2067 
-2072 DSDFSFM
+2072 
-2079 LGTTGYFGEKREGVT
+2079 
-2094 GHLQVRYEF
+2094 

>member
-1 MAVRNVFTGRQMRQH
+1 MAVRNVCRQMRQH
-16 ALPDAAEAGFCLK
+16 ALPAAADAGFCLK
-29 FAPSASH
+29 FFPSASR

-77 YHGEFSTKDGGT
+77 DHGEFSTKDGGT

-121 LNGTHLTATGTDS
+121 LNGTHLRATGTDNS
-134 SRLNPSEL
+134 GLSPSEL

-171 ADGGSIT
+171 AGGGSIT

-205 SVPDGH
+205 SFPDGH
-211 EPIFSSLTFADSLQG
+211 EPIFSSLTFVDSLQG
-226 ASNSNTVTMNNGST
+226 ASDDNVVTMNNGRP

-259 AGAASNT
+259 AGTSSNT

-335 NTITLNGTTLSAG
+335 NTITLKGTTLSAE

-365 SEGSVSGSIL
+365 SEGSVSGSML

-471 LSGADIS
+471 LSGSDIS

-511 SGDGSGNRTSLS
+511 SGDGSGNRTSL
-523 ATDGASISFVSGAK
+523 T
-537 GAEGNTI
+537 
-544 ELSGS
+544 
-549 DISAKGVQA
+549 
-558 YGSIY
+558 
-563 GGVITLISSS
+563 
-573 EGSVSDSTLKV
+573 
-584 NTDSNGKRTTMTA
+584 
-597 SDGASIHFINGANGV
+597 
-612 EKYTI
+612 
-617 GLDGADISAAGA
+617 
-629 QAGGSVY
+629 
-636 GDITL
+636 
-641 VESSHGIVSGSGS
+641 
-654 KITLSRDGSGNRT
+654 
-667 SLAATDGA
+667 ATDGA
-675 SVYFVNGTE
+675 SVYFVNGAE

-720 DGTASGSKV
+720 DGTVSGSTV

-742 KATDGASI
+742 SATDGASI

-757 GAEGNG
+757 GAEGNA

-795 ATDNEVYLHSTGSS
+795 ATDNKVYLHSTGSS

-821 KLVSGAGGV
+821 TLVSGAGGV
-830 SGNHVKMSG
+830 SGNHVRMSG

-888 LSGTELKSRTVLEN
+888 LSGTELKSRTILEN

-936 SQGNASGTS
+936 SQGNASGTR
-945 IGLYRSEHDAGE
+945 IGLYRSDHDAGE

-979 QDNDIEVSGSE
+979 QGNDIEVSGSE

-1078 EASVVRTKGAASG
+1078 EASAVRTKGAASG

-1176 NDVSRNNMTFS
+1176 NDVSRNNVTFS

-1217 NLTVT
+1217 NLTAT

-1296 GGNSQNDAATFT
+1296 GGDSQNDAATFT

-1316 GLAIGIEAAGSARDD
+1316 GLTIGIEAAGSARDD
-1331 RFVLNGGTLDLSSS
+1331 RFVLNGGTLNLSSS

-1430 GNGAAVHR
+1430 ENGAAAHR
-1438 SGLLIDN
+1438 SGLLIEN
-1445 GAQLTGS
+1445 GAQLTGT

-1465 STAIFRDSYAAGSL
+1465 STAVFRDSYAAGSL
-1479 YGGYSDGG
+1479 YGGYSDSG
-1487 TASGNEVT
+1487 TASGNDVT

-1538 GDATGNTVLIDSGT
+1538 GDAAGNTVLIDSGT

-1606 GSGLYDGL
+1606 GSGLYGGR

-1621 VFTDNTLN
+1621 VFTGNTLN

-1699 SSSFTGTNLY
+1699 SSSFKGTNLY

-1714 VVTIGPD
+1714 IVTIGPD

-1748 SQYGIRKGFLT
+1748 SQYGLRKGFLT

-1845 AGTTINMGYGNLV
+1845 AGTTINMGYGSLV

-1935 MSDWQSH
+1935 MSDWQSN
-1942 DISISG
+1942 DINISG
-1948 RTADWDGRAPYLT
+1948 RTADWDGRVPYLT

-1974 DVTADVYA
+1974 NVTADVYA

>member
-16 ALPDAAEAGFCLK
+16 ALPAAADAGFCLK
-29 FAPSASH
+29 FFPSASR

-77 YHGEFSTKDGGT
+77 YHGEFTAKDGTT

-134 SRLNPSEL
+134 SGLNPSEL

-149 GTVSTNKLT
+149 GTVSTNNLT
-158 YYTGSSAYASAGA
+158 YYTGSSAYAAAGA
-171 ADGGSIT
+171 AGGGSIT

-211 EPIFSSLTFADSLQG
+211 EPIFSSLTFVDSLQG
-226 ASNSNTVTMNNGST
+226 ASDSNAVTMNNGST

-259 AGAASNT
+259 AGALSNT

-335 NTITLNGTTLSAG
+335 NTITLKGTTLSAE

-365 SEGSVSGSIL
+365 SEGSVSGSML

-385 GGTAIDFVSSASDA
+385 GGTAIDFVSSASGA

-427 LVSSADGSV
+427 LVCSAEGSV

-446 TLQVTDGASV
+446 MLQVTDGASV

-471 LSGADIS
+471 LSGSDIS

-502 SGSGSKITL
+502 SGSGSTITL

-573 EGSVSDSTLKV
+573 EGSVSDSTLEV

-667 SLAATDGA
+667 SLTATDGA
-675 SVYFVNGTE
+675 SVYFVNGAE

-720 DGTASGSKV
+720 DGTVSGSTV

-757 GAEGNG
+757 GAEGNA

-795 ATDNEVYLHSTGSS
+795 ATDNKVYLHSTGSS

-821 KLVSGAGGV
+821 TLVSGAGGV
-830 SGNHVKMSG
+830 SGNHVRMSG
-839 AILGVTGGGTLS
+839 AILGVTGGTLS

-902 GTEQEQKNTVHIV
+902 GAEQEQKNTVHIV

-936 SQGNASGTS
+936 SQGNASGTR
-945 IGLYRSEHDAGE
+945 IGLYRSDHDAGE

-979 QDNDIEVSGSE
+979 QGNDIEVSGSE

-1022 TFESYSDTSYIAK
+1022 TFESYSGTSYIAK
-1035 NGASIFMLS
+1035 NGASISMIS

-1055 WHSVTVDMT
+1055 WHSVTVNVT
-1064 GAEGSLNGESQIFG
+1064 GAEGTLNGESQIFG

-1091 NRFTSAGSS
+1091 NTFTSAGSS

-1137 EGEAVILLSDSG
+1137 KGEAVILLSDSG
-1149 SAEGNI
+1149 SAEGNA

-1176 NDVSRNNMTFS
+1176 NDVSRNNVTFS

-1203 VSVFSARTGKAAGN
+1203 VSVFSARTGKAAVN
-1217 NLTVT
+1217 NLTAT

-1270 QTAEG
+1270 QTAED

-1296 GGNSQNDAATFT
+1296 GGDSQNDAATFT

-1331 RFVLNGGTLDLSSS
+1331 RFVLNGGTLNLSSS

-1352 AITGSQAE
+1352 AITVSQAE

-1400 GTRSGADAEN
+1400 GTRSGAEAEN

-1430 GNGAAVHR
+1430 GNGAAAHR
-1438 SGLLIDN
+1438 SGLLIEN

-1465 STAIFRDSYAAGSL
+1465 STAVFRDSYAAGSL

-1487 TASGNEVT
+1487 TASGNDVT

-1501 DGAAVGGS
+1501 GGAAVGGS

-1538 GDATGNTVLIDSGT
+1538 GDAAGNTVLIDSGT

-1606 GSGLYDGL
+1606 GSGLYGGR

-1621 VFTDNTLN
+1621 VFTGNTLN

-1748 SQYGIRKGFLT
+1748 SQYGLRKGFLT

-1766 KNGQDLIARWK
+1766 KNGQDLIARWR

-1845 AGTTINMGYGNLV
+1845 AGTTITMGYGSLV

-1907 VGALAKVFLNR
+1907 AGALAKVFLNR

-1942 DISISG
+1942 DINISG

-1974 DVTADVYA
+1974 NVTADVYA

>member
-16 ALPDAAEAGFCLK
+16 ALPAAADAGFCLK
-29 FAPSASH
+29 FFPSASR

-77 YHGEFSTKDGGT
+77 YHGEFTAKDGTT

-134 SRLNPSEL
+134 SGLNPSEL

-149 GTVSTNKLT
+149 GTVSTNNLT
-158 YYTGSSAYASAGA
+158 YYTGSSAYAAAGA
-171 ADGGSIT
+171 AGGGSIT

-211 EPIFSSLTFADSLQG
+211 EPIFSSLTFVDSLQG
-226 ASNSNTVTMNNGST
+226 ASDSNAVTMNNGST

-259 AGAASNT
+259 AGALSNT

-335 NTITLNGTTLSAG
+335 NTITLKGTTLSAE

-365 SEGSVSGSIL
+365 SEGSVSGSML

-385 GGTAIDFVSSASDA
+385 GGTAIDFVSSASGA

-427 LVSSADGSV
+427 LVCSAEGSV

-446 TLQVTDGASV
+446 MLQVTDGASV

-471 LSGADIS
+471 LSGSDIS

-502 SGSGSKITL
+502 SGSGSTITL

-573 EGSVSDSTLKV
+573 EGSVSDSTLEV

-667 SLAATDGA
+667 SLSATDGA
-675 SVYFVNGTE
+675 SVYFVNGAE

-720 DGTASGSKV
+720 DGTVSGSTV

-757 GAEGNG
+757 GAEGNA

-795 ATDNEVYLHSTGSS
+795 ATDNKVYLHSTGSS

-821 KLVSGAGGV
+821 TLVSGAGGV
-830 SGNHVKMSG
+830 SGNHVRMSG
-839 AILGVTGGGTLS
+839 AILGVTGGTLS

-902 GTEQEQKNTVHIV
+902 GAEQEQKNTVHIV

-936 SQGNASGTS
+936 SQGNASGTR
-945 IGLYRSEHDAGE
+945 IGLYRSDHDAGE

-979 QDNDIEVSGSE
+979 QGNDIEVSGSE

-1022 TFESYSDTSYIAK
+1022 TFESYSGTSYIAK
-1035 NGASIFMLS
+1035 NGASISMIS

-1091 NRFTSAGSS
+1091 NTFTSAGSS

-1176 NDVSRNNMTFS
+1176 NDVSRNNVTFS

-1203 VSVFSARTGKAAGN
+1203 VSVFSARTGKAAVN
-1217 NLTVT
+1217 NLTAT

-1270 QTAEG
+1270 QTAED

-1296 GGNSQNDAATFT
+1296 GGDSQNDAATFT

-1331 RFVLNGGTLDLSSS
+1331 RFVLNGGTLNLSSS

-1352 AITGSQAE
+1352 AITVSQAE

-1400 GTRSGADAEN
+1400 GTRSGAEAEN

-1430 GNGAAVHR
+1430 GNGAAAHR
-1438 SGLLIDN
+1438 SGLLIEN

-1465 STAIFRDSYAAGSL
+1465 STAVFRDSYAAGSL
-1479 YGGYSDGG
+1479 YGGYSDSG
-1487 TASGNEVT
+1487 TASGNDVT

-1501 DGAAVGGS
+1501 GGAAVGGS

-1606 GSGLYDGL
+1606 GSGLYGGL

-1621 VFTDNTLN
+1621 VFTGNTLN

-1699 SSSFTGTNLY
+1699 SSSFKGTNLY

-1748 SQYGIRKGFLT
+1748 SQYGLRKGFLT

-1797 SAALM
+1797 RAALM

-1845 AGTTINMGYGNLV
+1845 AGTTITMGYGDLV

-1942 DISISG
+1942 DINISG

-1974 DVTADVYA
+1974 NVTADVYA

>member
-1 MAVRNVFTGRQMRQH
+1 MAVRNVCRQMRQH
-16 ALPDAAEAGFCLK
+16 ALPAAADAGFCLK
-29 FAPSASH
+29 CFPSASR

-57 LYPWAEAQA
+57 PYPWAEAQA

-77 YHGEFSTKDGGT
+77 YHGEFTAKDGTT
-89 FSYLPDAGKF
+89 FSYLPDADKF

-121 LNGTHLTATGTDS
+121 LNGTHLTAAGTDS
-134 SRLNPSEL
+134 SGLNPSEL

-158 YYTGSSAYASAGA
+158 FYNSKEKASADA
-171 ADGGSIT
+171 AGGGSIT
-178 FVRSRLGADNN
+178 FVKGRLGADNN
-189 IFDFTGTELSA
+189 IFDFGGTKLSA

-211 EPIFSSLTFADSLQG
+211 EPIFSSLTFVDSLQG
-226 ASNSNTVTMNNGST
+226 ASDNNVVTMNNGRT

-259 AGAASNT
+259 AGTSSNT

-335 NTITLNGTTLSAG
+335 NTITLKGTTLSAE

-365 SEGSVSGSIL
+365 SEGSVSGSML

-385 GGTAIDFVSSASDA
+385 GGTAIDFVSSASGA

-471 LSGADIS
+471 LNGSDIS

-573 EGSVSDSTLKV
+573 EGSVSDSTLEV

-675 SVYFVNGTE
+675 SVYFVNGAE

-720 DGTASGSKV
+720 DGTVSGSTV

-757 GAEGNG
+757 GAEGNA

-795 ATDNEVYLHSTGSS
+795 ATDNKVYLHSTGSS

-821 KLVSGAGGV
+821 TLVSGAGGV
-830 SGNHVKMSG
+830 SGNHVRMSG

-888 LSGTELKSRTVLEN
+888 LSGTELKSRTILEN

-936 SQGNASGTS
+936 SQGNASGTR
-945 IGLYRSEHDAGE
+945 IGLYRSNHDAGE

-979 QDNDIEVSGSE
+979 QGNDIEVSGSE

-1091 NRFTSAGSS
+1091 NTFTSAGSS

-1122 LTWTRDQISVTGSRQ
+1122 LT
-1137 EGEAVILLSDSG
+1137 
-1149 SAEGNI
+1149 
-1155 FSGAGVAF
+1155 
-1163 TADGAGLSIVTAQ
+1163 
-1176 NDVSRNNMTFS
+1176 
-1187 ENNDKRSTIQ
+1187 
-1197 ALNGAS
+1197 
-1203 VSVFSARTGKAAGN
+1203 
-1217 NLTVT
+1217 
-1222 DTDITGD
+1222 
-1229 AAMTLLTT
+1229 
-1237 PREAEKNIFS
+1237 
-1247 LTRTSFNA
+1247 
-1255 GDSVPEGS
+1255 
-1263 SLTLISG
+1263 
-1270 QTAEG
+1270 
-1275 NNVSIAS
+1275 
-1282 SDFHAGGNITGIHA
+1282 
-1296 GGNSQNDAATFT
+1296 
-1308 DSTFSSAD
+1308 
-1316 GLAIGIEAAGSARDD
+1316 
-1331 RFVLNGGTLDLSSS
+1331 
-1345 LTGISAS
+1345 
-1352 AITGSQAE
+1352 
-1360 FTGTVTGKAGAFV
+1360 
-1373 GMEAEGKASGN
+1373 
-1384 KAWLTALQT
+1384 
-1393 DAPGAIY
+1393 
-1400 GTRSGADAEN
+1400 
-1410 NTLTVTGGS
+1410 
-1419 ISADIYAAAAT
+1419 
-1430 GNGAAVHR
+1430 
-1438 SGLLIDN
+1438 
-1445 GAQLTGS
+1445 
-1452 RLIAGFARGDVTG
+1452 
-1465 STAIFRDSYAAGSL
+1465 
-1479 YGGYSDGG
+1479 
-1487 TASGNEVT
+1487 
-1495 VESGTI
+1495 
-1501 DGAAVGGS
+1501 
-1509 SEKGTASGNSVHVK
+1509 
-1523 GGTLNGGAEGGHTGT
+1523 
-1538 GDATGNTVLIDSGT
+1538 
-1552 VLDHIYGG
+1552 
-1560 FTGSGSATGNFI
+1560 
-1572 TVTGGTVNAVVAGGY
+1572 
-1587 DDGTATDNTVTLYD
+1587 
-1601 TAVYT
+1601 
-1606 GSGLYDGL
+1606 
-1614 NAGPSSD
+1614 
-1621 VFTDNTLN
+1621 
-1629 VHGQIQAATLQNFQN
+1629 
-1644 LNFYDV
+1644 
-1650 ADDTA
+1650 
-1655 SVDLSKSA
+1655 
-1663 VIGDGKNTITNVAIV
+1663 
-1678 SLKNQTGDIPEE
+1678 
-1690 YVLVHTPAA
+1690 
-1699 SSSFTGTNLY
+1699 
-1709 VNGNT
+1709 
-1714 VVTIGPD
+1714 
-1721 GSYVPYSGTVAND
+1721 
-1734 GTMDN
+1734 
-1739 ATGSAGMTK
+1739 
-1748 SQYGIRKGFLT
+1748 
-1759 FDVDFFI
+1759 
-1766 KNGQDLIARWK
+1766 
-1777 KNAPVEVDPETEQFS
+1777 
-1792 ATRQA
+1792 
-1797 SAALM
+1797 
-1802 DEGAD
+1802 
-1807 FVAGEGIDRALQASQ
+1807 
-1822 CLPGE
+1822 
-1827 PCGAK
+1827 
-1832 AFMAVNGGYSTFK
+1832 
-1845 AGTTINMGYGNLV
+1845 
-1858 AGLARQ
+1858 
-1864 CKIGPMGYLAG
+1864 
-1875 AFFET
+1875 
-1880 GLGRFHSEYETDNSR
+1880 
-1895 AIDSEGH
+1895 
-1902 DYYYG
+1902 
-1907 VGALAKVFLNR
+1907 
-1918 DALRGLYAE
+1918 
-1927 GSIRYGLM
+1927 
-1935 MSDWQSH
+1935 
-1942 DISISG
+1942 
-1948 RTADWDGRAPYLT
+1948 
-1961 AHGGLGYMWDVTD
+1961 
-1974 DVTADVYA
+1974 
-1982 KYFWGHLW
+1982 
-1990 GDDGTICGQKFEFDD
+1990 
-2005 IYSSRVR
+2005 
-2012 TGARLNFKKD
+2012 
-2022 ETFSW
+2022 
-2027 YLGGAW
+2027 
-2033 EHQFDAKSTGS
+2033 
-2044 IYGYDVPS
+2044 
-2052 TDLRGNTAIAEAGIY
+2052 
-2067 FRPKA
+2067 
-2072 DSDFSFM
+2072 
-2079 LGTTGYFGEKREGVT
+2079 
-2094 GHLQVRYEF
+2094 